1 MIKSALYE
9 PSFSDRFVGLT
20 GFHCGV
26 VLSGTLGHDEHL
38 FLPIE
43 LPPKEDTERGRSEIK
58 PLRCIRDIDEK
69 WVASHCRNL
78 NRMIPG
84 GIRISGICLTST
96 LSEFNSE
103 QEHLKRILFNLPKTD
118 PMIGEITGARENEK
132 LVLLCDPQ
140 SKKFTCKILDVG
152 SSVSIFRSATVK
164 PQMFIHSYR
173 TFRTT
178 ISLSVETILPADRQ
192 KEEILLQLQAAVKPY
207 LQSLLRESNLLI
219 NGEFRDSIDYV
230 LADVGEKAMVDVLSS
245 SKQRKRSSKVSKRR
259 SFGAEKTSDYGE
271 SGDFGTETYLEREP
285 SDPGSDKGCWA
296 DVELT
301 IFGPQFPR
309 WKRASS
315 SSSLESGTSS
325 DTGYTGGT
333 DRTDS
338 SGSGLVPINR
348 LIVNGC
354 IPGIAFLPSDTT
366 VGTLF
371 EALRKDLIQSIL
383 ARLELLTEELHI
395 TSSQLEVPRML
406 LPQRVLVRLPA
417 CPRLPLSDYKFISET
432 ADDVISRLQYF
443 CVPIGLRGSGDG
455 NDVSLDRLS
464 SSDRPASLES
474 LSSGVTSASSLPS
487 RDLIDASC
495 LDISL
500 EQSPEGNAETE
511 YSETELLENVAHS
524 VQPVTKYLSF
534 SSPTF
539 LIAGCLAL
547 LGSLLASY
555 LLIGPWNAEAT

>member
-371 EALRKDLIQSIL
+371 EVIHPCKSMFCFDTGNPTKVPGRKSWL
-383 ARLELLTEELHI
+383 AGQGLLGDD
-395 TSSQLEVPRML
+395 S
-406 LPQRVLVRLPA
+406 LVRLVINVTFSHFITPA
-417 CPRLPLSDYKFISET
+417 NVFNALSSNYVQRPDMPLRLPLRITYCQLYWLPRIS
-432 ADDVISRLQYF
+432 AIS
-443 CVPIGLRGSGDG
+443 
-455 NDVSLDRLS
+455 
-464 SSDRPASLES
+464 
-474 LSSGVTSASSLPS
+474 VTSV
-487 RDLIDASC
+487 R
-495 LDISL
+495 
-500 EQSPEGNAETE
+500 
-511 YSETELLENVAHS
+511 
-524 VQPVTKYLSF
+524 F
-534 SSPTF
+534 S
-539 LIAGCLAL
+539 
-547 LGSLLASY
+547 Y
-555 LLIGPWNAEAT
+555 DDQ